1 MPNIAPSELQKLL
14 NHMWLPA
21 ENSHKGQNGKLM
33 IIGGSDLFHAA
44 SRWSLDVASQFV
56 DMVFYSSIPSNNEL
70 VLEAKGKFWNGIVVE
85 RDDLDSYLDE
95 ADCIL
100 IGPGMTR
107 APETEKLVNKLL
119 KKYPDKKWV
128 IDAGA
133 LQMVDVRLLNQ
144 NCIITPHKQ
153 EFLQLITRIEAMLI
167 EQYAVTDAQDPN
179 VLKVEVAGQH
189 WTLNYASILDKSAWL
204 WKEDEDQELELL
216 EENFKFI
223 SSVLHGA
230 TVLRK
235 GPRDVVMQPETCLF
249 IQGGN
254 SGMTKGGTGDVLA
267 GLIAALYCK
276 NDVLTAAVLGS
287 YFNKKAGEDLYT
299 ELGPNFNSSEL
310 VHQIPK
316 TIWRKKQPNNE

>member
-1 MPNIAPSELQKLL
+1 
-14 NHMWLPA
+14 MWLPA
-21 ENSHKGQNGKLM
+21 ENSHKGQNGKLL

-44 SRWSLDVASQFV
+44 SRWSLDVASKFV
-56 DMVFYSSIPSNNEL
+56 DMVFYSSIPSNNDL

-85 RDDLDSYLDE
+85 RDDLESYLTE

-107 APETEKLVNKLL
+107 VPETEKLINKLL
-119 KKYPDKKWV
+119 QKHSDKRWV

-153 EFLQLITRIEAMLI
+153 EFLQLITRVEAMLI
-167 EQYAVTDAQDPN
+167 EQYGVTSPQDPN
-179 VLKVEVAGQH
+179 VITVELVGNH
-189 WTLNYASILDKSAWL
+189 WTLNYDAILHKTAWF
-204 WKEDEDQELELL
+204 WKEEEGQDLTTLEKQ
-216 EENFKFI
+216 FKLV
-223 SSVLHGA
+223 SEVLHGA

-235 GPRDVVMQPETCLF
+235 GPHDVVMQQDHFVEVL
-249 IQGGN
+249 GGN

-276 NDVLTAAVLGS
+276 NDALTAATLGS
-287 YFNKKAGEDLYT
+287 YFNKKAGDDLY
-299 ELGPNFNSSEL
+299 LQVGPNFNSSDL
-310 VHQIPK
+310 VEQIPK
-316 TIWRKKQPNNE
+316 TIWREKQSTHD